1 MPYRTENWGKR
12 GQVKVTRDANGRF
25 VSWQRIVIQP
35 HRSFAGEYGG
45 KQVSVYGQA
54 SNRVGE
60 RYDFYGS
67 GRELYRAV
75 YLAHRIVPKERFV
88 SVSARE
94 FLSRPYR
101 YGERG
106 YWIEREIE
114 S

>member
-1 MPYRTENWGKR
+1 MRYQTESWGKR
-12 GQVKVTRDANGRF
+12 GQVKVARDTKGRF
-25 VSWQRIVIQP
+25 VSWQRITIESR
-35 HRSFAGEYGG
+35 RSYAVEYSG

-54 SNRVGE
+54 SNGVGQ

-67 GRELYRAV
+67 GRELYRAI

-101 YGERG
+101 YGEKG
-106 YWIEREIE
+106 YWIDREIE